1 MREPDPLSTVPGSP
15 GLWRQINSDASPAA
29 TPRPAIFLDRDGV
42 VVAETNYLHRIEDME
57 VLSGAAETIRLCNA
71 SRIPVILVTNQSGV
85 GRGYYGWP
93 EFAAIQEALSR
104 HLATADAHFDMVLA
118 CAYHAEG
125 KPPYDRAGHAW
136 RKPGPG
142 MIHDAAT
149 ALNLDLARSWI
160 IGDSASDIEAGKN
173 AGLAGGIH
181 LLSGHGTRDREKS
194 LTFADAGFNV
204 IVEPGIGAAGHIH
217 ARLVT

>member
-1 MREPDPLSTVPGSP
+1 
-15 GLWRQINSDASPAA
+15 
-29 TPRPAIFLDRDGV
+29 
-42 VVAETNYLHRIEDME
+42 
-57 VLSGAAETIRLCNA
+57 
-71 SRIPVILVTNQSGV
+71 
-85 GRGYYGWP
+85 
-93 EFAAIQEALSR
+93 
-104 HLATADAHFDMVLA
+104 
-118 CAYHAEG
+118 
-125 KPPYDRAGHAW
+125 
-136 RKPGPG
+136 